1 MLSFAD
7 AMLAAHAAFAPP
19 GATPASF
26 AVSAVGFE
34 DETHYLVNVGPP
46 EVAIDGM
53 DGYIDNIARFIDK
66 RTGEATTSPIT
77 SVFDKLDRMTEVT
90 V

>member
-1 MLSFAD
+1 MLTFAD

-19 GATPASF
+19 GATPATF
-26 AVSAVGFE
+26 AVSADGFE
-34 DETHYLVNVGPP
+34 DATHYLVNVGPP
-46 EVAIDGM
+46 EAVIDGLP
-53 DGYIDNIARFIDK
+53 YIDNIAHFIDK
-66 RTGEATTSPIT
+66 RTGEATTAPIP